1 MSASTFTY
9 VIYIRTS
16 VGKLWDALTL
26 PEYTRAYWCETRQE
40 SDWKP
45 GSAWK
50 MVAPDRRVADSGEVL
65 EFEKPKRL
73 AVTWRHEIVQELKA
87 EGYSKC
93 VMELEPA
100 ADAVKLTLTHSMDV
114 PNSKFISSISQGW
127 PAILS
132 SLKSLLETGEALEIT
147 KHWPKEM

>member
-1 MSASTFTY
+1 MSASKFDY

-16 VGKLWDALTL
+16 IEKLWDALTL
-26 PEYTRAYWCETRQE
+26 PESTRAYWCETTQV

-45 GSAWK
+45 GSSWK
-50 MVAPDRRVADSGEVL
+50 MVAPDGRVADSGEVL

-73 AVTWRHEIVQELKA
+73 AVTWRHEIVQELRA

-93 VMELEPA
+93 VMELESA
-100 ADAVKLTLTHSMDV
+100 DDAVKLTLTHSHDK
-114 PNSKFISSISQGW
+114 PNSEFIASISQGW

-132 SLKSLLETGEALEIT
+132 SLKSLIETGEALEIA